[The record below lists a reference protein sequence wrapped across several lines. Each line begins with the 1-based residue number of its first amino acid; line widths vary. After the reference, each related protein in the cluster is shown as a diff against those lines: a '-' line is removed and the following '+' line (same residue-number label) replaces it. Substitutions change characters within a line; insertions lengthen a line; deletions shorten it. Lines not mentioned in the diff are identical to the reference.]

1 MARVLPVGKELAIGV
16 ALNRNVEKDQ
26 VAKCIEQVGKELLDE
41 SDVFRL
47 VLAALEG
54 QVENLEKGNECR
66 H

>member
-47 VLAALEG
+47 VLAALEW
-54 QVENLEKGNECR
+54 
-66 H
+66 